1 LKPRVLIGSSVRAI
15 RIAECAQRDLAHY
28 SEPELWHN
36 NKFLSRDTPIE
47 SLFQMLDEFQFALF
61 VALPE
66 DITSK
71 GGTEYLTVRDNVLF
85 EMGLFL
91 GRLGRER
98 VFLIAPRGS
107 GDAKPQ
113 QLPSDLTGIQPSYY
127 DAHAVNL
134 QSAVATSLFELK
146 EALRAFDA
154 KFLIFDARHNLRSE
168 QLVNKGGKRHDPL
181 GNPVSDVGT
190 ASFKLTNEALEIKRT
205 NDEGVWQIEIRPNG
219 RLTPTVAKR
228 PGLDRTLRVEFE
240 AKITGTEH
248 IVRCVSVNASNWA
261 WIDSRDFSVTEGE
274 WRSFRAELSAPP
286 NFDVLVR
293 LQDELQHP
301 PDGIL
306 YLRNIAVRLL
316 DPRREAL
323 AALQH
328 KRGQF

>member
-1 LKPRVLIGSSVRAI
+1 VLIGSSVRAI
-15 RIAECAQRDLAHY
+15 PIAESAQRDLAYY
-28 SEPELWHN
+28 SQPELWHN
-36 NKFLSRDTPIE
+36 HKFFSRDTPIE
-47 SLFQMLDEFQFALF
+47 SLFKMLDEFQFALF

-71 GGTEYLTVRDNVLF
+71 GGTEYLTIRDNVLF

-107 GDAKPQ
+107 GKAKP

-127 DAHAVNL
+127 DADAVNL
-134 QSAVATSLFELK
+134 PSAIATSLFELK

-154 KFLIFDARHNLRSE
+154 QFLIFDARHNLRSE

-190 ASFKLTNEALEIKRT
+190 ASFKLTNDSLEIRRT
-205 NDEGVWQIEIRPNG
+205 NAEGVWQVEIRPNG

-228 PGLDRTLRVEFE
+228 PGLDRTLRVDFE

-248 IVRCVSVNASNWA
+248 IVRCVSVNASNWD
-261 WIDSRDFSVTEGE
+261 WIDSRHFPVTESE
-274 WRSFRAELSAPP
+274 WRSFRAELNAPL
-286 NFDVLVR
+286 NLDVLVR
-293 LQDELQHP
+293 LQDELERP

-306 YLRNIAVRLL
+306 HLRNIAVRQLE
-316 DPRREAL
+316 P
-323 AALQH
+323 
-328 KRGQF
+328 